1 MCDYLLL
8 YEIIKSVHLP
18 SNPYTVSLTSK
29 FQGKRARQRNVL
41 NDAEWRSYAQWMRNC
56 FKRGTISERWKQIE
70 EDRWFDPAFQKFI
83 NVEIVGTKP
92 R

>member
-1 MCDYLLL
+1 MDNLELNAAESEQYLFTYYVLS
-8 YEIIKSVHLP
+8 ICSQA
-18 SNPYTVSLTSK
+18 
-29 FQGKRARQRNVL
+29 FAMRQRNVL

-70 EDRWFDPAFQKFI
+70 EDRWFDLAFQKFI

>member
-1 MCDYLLL
+1 MDENL
-8 YEIIKSVHLP
+8 
-18 SNPYTVSLTSK
+18 
-29 FQGKRARQRNVL
+29 
-41 NDAEWRSYAQWMRNC
+41 
-56 FKRGTISERWKQIE
+56 FKEGTISERWKQIE